1 MAWYNSRRRKAQ
13 LDEAPK
19 KQQPSQHISINKSKM
34 RDFVVKALG
43 NIMSQSDARERFSRP
58 EYNL

>member
-1 MAWYNSRRRKAQ
+1 MAWYSSKKRKVE

-19 KQQPSQHISINKSKM
+19 QQAQQPIKINTNKM

-43 NIMSQSDARERFSRP
+43 NIMSQSDARERFTRP